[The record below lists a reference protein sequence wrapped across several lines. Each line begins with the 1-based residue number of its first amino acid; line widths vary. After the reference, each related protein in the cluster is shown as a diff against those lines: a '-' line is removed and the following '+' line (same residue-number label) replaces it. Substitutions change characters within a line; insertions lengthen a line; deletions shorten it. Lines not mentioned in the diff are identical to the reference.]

1 MRVGYAP
8 WHEANPMAKMKEAVT
23 LKFQTTKDAEVE
35 QTSFKPGDE
44 VKIVQEWGNSI
55 LVRAADGHYYNVP
68 KDKIDK

>member
-1 MRVGYAP
+1 
-8 WHEANPMAKMKEAVT
+8 MAKMKEAVT